1 MVMARKEIVR
11 MPIDAQAA
19 DALRHDIVFGALGP
33 GSRLTEMKLA
43 ADFGL
48 SRATIRTAL
57 QQLATEGLIVQTRYT
72 GWAVVSLTA
81 KSAWELYTLRS
92 ALEGLAAR
100 LANEALTAGGRTIL
114 RAAYDQLTTAC
125 AGGEA
130 DAIVEADFSLHKT
143 IIMLAGH
150 SRLEQQY
157 RIVEQQIKMYIR
169 CSDDIIADPTEIV
182 EQHRS
187 IVDSILTGSPSEAAR
202 ESERHN
208 LQEGKKLVHRL
219 EQSSKFARGAEAITT
234 IQAAD

>member
-1 MVMARKEIVR
+1 MAIARKAIVK
-11 MPIDAQAA
+11 MPIEAQAA
-19 DALRHDIVFGALGP
+19 EALRHDIVFGALGP

-57 QQLATEGLIVQTRYT
+57 QQLATEGLIVQTPYT

-81 KSAWELYTLRS
+81 QSAWELYTLRS

-100 LANEALTAGGRTIL
+100 LANEALNATGRTTL
-114 RAAYDQLTTAC
+114 SASYARLTAAC
-125 AGGEA
+125 ASEDA
-130 DAIVEADFSLHKT
+130 DAIVEADFSLHKM

-150 SRLEQQY
+150 SRLELQY
-157 RIVEQQIKMYIR
+157 RIVEQQVKMYIR

-208 LQEGKKLVHRL
+208 LQEGKRLVRRI
-219 EQSSKFARGAEAITT
+219 EQSSKFT
-234 IQAAD
+234 QAM